1 MSKLSHPS
9 EHHQHDHQHD
19 DQYHHHRH
27 DHDSHDWHSSEYVSS
42 WAAKQDPKERDR
54 EEQFRLLANTIPYDQ
69 QLPIRILDVGAGY
82 GALTRFLLQH
92 FPNATA
98 VCQDGSQEMITLG
111 RARMED
117 LNGRF
122 NYIHCDF
129 SKTGWSKLVPGL
141 FDAVVSSIAIHNVH
155 DPKIIRGIYQ
165 EIFPLVKTGG
175 CFLNFDRMH
184 PPLKDQMEWLRE
196 AGFRDVKCFWKGE
209 SRALFGG
216 FK

>member
-1 MSKLSHPS
+1 MSKLSHAS
-9 EHHQHDHQHD
+9 ENHQHG
-19 DQYHHHRH
+19 YS
-27 DHDSHDWHSSEYVSS
+27 SHDWHSSEYVSE
-42 WAAKQDPKERDR
+42 WAEKQDLKEIDR
-54 EEQFRLLANTIPYDQ
+54 EEQFRLLAETIPYDK

-82 GALTRFLLQH
+82 GALTRFLLNH

-98 VCQDGSQEMITLG
+98 VCQDGSDEMITLG
-111 RARMED
+111 RTRMDD
-117 LNGRF
+117 LKGRF
-122 NYIHCDF
+122 DYVHCDF
-129 SKTGWSKLVPGL
+129 SQPGWSKLVPGP
-141 FDAVVSSIAIHNVH
+141 FDAVVSSLAIHNVRTSMV
-155 DPKIIRGIYQ
+155 IRDIYQ

-184 PPLKDQMEWLRE
+184 SPLEDQMEWLRE